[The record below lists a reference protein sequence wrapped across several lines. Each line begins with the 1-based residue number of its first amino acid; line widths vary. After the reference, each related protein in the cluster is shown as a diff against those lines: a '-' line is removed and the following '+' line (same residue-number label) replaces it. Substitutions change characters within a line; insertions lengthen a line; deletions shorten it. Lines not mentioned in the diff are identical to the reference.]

1 LNKKDINRSDNMN
14 RVPKIDPSIIQAFK
28 ELDTTSVSD
37 ALDRLGIAG
46 GLLGIKPVVTGT
58 VICGQAFTVHYVP
71 CGNVKGTVG
80 DFLDDVEPG
89 QVVVI
94 DNSGREYCTVWGDL
108 MSITAT
114 RMGIAGTVIDGVCRD
129 IPAIKKIKYPI
140 FTKGTYMVTG
150 KDRVFVDAINIPVSV
165 SGVQVKAGD
174 IILGDETGVLVVP
187 MERVEEVLK
196 TSQEIA
202 QKEAVIEEA
211 VKNGSTLK
219 EARAKAGYH
228 QLQTRKD

>member
-1 LNKKDINRSDNMN
+1 MN
-14 RVPKIDPSIIQAFK
+14 SVPKIDLSIIEAFK

-37 ALDRLGIAG
+37 ALDRLGITG
-46 GLLGIKPVVTGT
+46 GLLGIKPVVADTA
-58 VICGQAFTVHYVP
+58 ICGQAFTVHYVP

-94 DNSGREYCTVWGDL
+94 DNSGRDYCTVWGDL
-108 MSITAT
+108 MSIRST
-114 RMGIAGTVIDGVCRD
+114 RMGVAGTVIDGVCRD
-129 IPAIKKIKYPI
+129 IPAIKKIGYPI

-150 KDRVFVDAINIPVSV
+150 KDRVYVDAVNVPVSI

-174 IILGDETGVLVVP
+174 IIIGDETGVLVVP
-187 MERVEEVLK
+187 MERAGEVLK
-196 TSQEIA
+196 VSQEIA
-202 QKEAVIEEA
+202 QKEAFIEEA
-211 VKNGSTLK
+211 IKNGSTLRD
-219 EARAKAGYH
+219 ARAKAGYH